1 MERTASFSRDRRYRY
16 ALGRR
21 WGEGPTLTWV
31 MLNPSMADHRRDDPT
46 IRRCIRFSEVWG
58 FDALRVVNLFALCS
72 PEPQAL
78 LVADNL
84 FGPRGERALRE
95 ALRPSTGGSEASAV
109 IAAWGNVH
117 PRLAARAERVRALL
131 PEGTWCLGI
140 TGRGEPRHPLYLRGD
155 ARPAEL
161 AALAA
166 TLSVFRAAPTMAA

>member
-31 MLNPSMADHRRDDPT
+31 MLNPSMGDHRRDDPT
-46 IRRCIRFSEVWG
+46 IRRCIAFSQAWKFG
-58 FDALRVVNLFALCS
+58 GLRVVNLFALCS
-72 PEPQAL
+72 PEPRAL
-78 LVADNL
+78 LDADDL
-84 FGPRGERALRE
+84 LGPRGERALRE
-95 ALRPSTGGSEASAV
+95 ALGTSEGDRRV

-131 PEGTWCLGI
+131 PAGTWCLGV
-140 TGRGEPRHPLYLRGD
+140 TGRGEPRHPLYVRGD
-155 ARPAEL
+155 AQPSE
-161 AALAA
+161 LAA